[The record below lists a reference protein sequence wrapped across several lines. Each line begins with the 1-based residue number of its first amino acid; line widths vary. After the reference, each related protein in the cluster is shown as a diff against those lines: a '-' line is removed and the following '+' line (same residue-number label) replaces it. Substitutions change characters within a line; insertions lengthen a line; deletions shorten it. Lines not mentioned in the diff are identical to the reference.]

1 MYNIKYIIE
10 KLGTDYGGWLI
21 PKNIS
26 LNENSI
32 VYSGGA
38 GEDISFDLKLQDK
51 YNCWIII
58 IDPTKR
64 AIKHYEEVKLFYKDN
79 NFKFTG
85 NIQKDYIKN
94 IKNLNLDFNKI
105 IFLDI
110 GLYNKKDLLKF
121 YKQDNSNYVSQSL
134 ENNMFGKNYD
144 LVKVDTIQNIM
155 NELNHNTIDL
165 LKLDIEGSECDV
177 LDKML
182 DDNILPKYLCIEFDL
197 LIKNKDFNKKT
208 EKIGKRLQIFGYKIL
223 KNDNL
228 NITYELVK
236 N

>member
-1 MYNIKYIIE
+1 ME

-32 VYSGGA
+32 VYLGGA

-51 YNCWIII
+51 YNCWIVV
-58 IDPTKR
+58 IDPTKK
-64 AIKHYEEVKLFYKDN
+64 AIKHYEEVKIFYKDN
-79 NFKFTG
+79 KFNFTG

-94 IKNLNLDFNKI
+94 IKNLNIDFNKI

-134 ENNMFGKNYD
+134 ENNMFGNNYD
-144 LVKVDTIQNIM
+144 IVKVDTIKNIM
-155 NELNHNTIDL
+155 NDLNHDNVDL

-197 LIKNKDFNKKT
+197 LLKNKDFNKKT
-208 EKIGKRLQIFGYKIL
+208 EKIGKRLESFGYKIL
-223 KNDNL
+223 KNDNF
-228 NITYELVK
+228 NITFELFSK
-236 N
+236 

>member
-1 MYNIKYIIE
+1 ME

-21 PKNIS
+21 PKKIS

-64 AIKHYEEVKLFYKDN
+64 AIKHYEEVKKFYNDN

-85 NIQKDYIKN
+85 NVQKDYIQN
-94 IKNLNLDFNKI
+94 IKNLSVDFNKI

-121 YKQDNSNYVSQSL
+121 YKQDNPNYVSQSL
-134 ENNMFGKNYD
+134 ENNMFGNNYD
-144 LVKVDTIQNIM
+144 VVKVDTIKNIM
-155 NELNHNTIDL
+155 NELNHNNIDL

-177 LDKML
+177 LD
-182 DDNILPKYLCIEFDL
+182 
-197 LIKNKDFNKKT
+197 
-208 EKIGKRLQIFGYKIL
+208 
-223 KNDNL
+223 
-228 NITYELVK
+228 
-236 N
+236 

>member
-1 MYNIKYIIE
+1 MD

-32 VYSGGA
+32 VYLGGA

-51 YNCWIII
+51 YNCWIVI
-58 IDPTKR
+58 IDPTKK

-85 NIQKDYIKN
+85 NIQKDYIQN
-94 IKNLNLDFNKI
+94 IKNLNINFNKI
-105 IFLDI
+105 IFLDM

-121 YKQDNSNYVSQSL
+121 YKQDNPNYVSQSL
-134 ENNMFGKNYD
+134 ENNMFGINYD
-144 LVKVDTIQNIM
+144 VVKVDTIKNIM
-155 NELNHNTIDL
+155 NQLNHNNIDL

-197 LIKNKDFNKKT
+197 LLKNKDFNKKT
-208 EKIGKRLQIFGYKIL
+208 EKIGKRLESFGYKIL
-223 KNDNL
+223 KNDNF
-228 NITYELVK
+228 NITFILVI

>member
-1 MYNIKYIIE
+1 ME

-144 LVKVDTIQNIM
+144 LIKVDTIQNIM

>member
-1 MYNIKYIIE
+1 ME
-10 KLGTDYGGWLI
+10 KLGTDYGGWWI

-26 LNENSI
+26 LNEKSI

-51 YNCWIII
+51 YNCWIFI

-85 NIQKDYIKN
+85 NIQKDYIQN
-94 IKNLNLDFNKI
+94 IKNLNVNFNKI

-121 YKQDNSNYVSQSL
+121 YKQDNPNYVSQSL
-134 ENNMFGKNYD
+134 ENNMFGNNYD
-144 LVKVDTIQNIM
+144 IVKVDTIKNIM
-155 NELNHNTIDL
+155 NELNHNNIDL

-208 EKIGKRLQIFGYKIL
+208 EKISKRLESFGYKIL
-223 KNDNL
+223 KNDNF
-228 NITYELVK
+228 NITFEFIP
-236 N
+236 

>member
-1 MYNIKYIIE
+1 ME

-32 VYSGGA
+32 LYLGGA

-51 YNCWIII
+51 YNCWIVI
-58 IDPTKR
+58 IDPTKK

-85 NIQKDYIKN
+85 NIQKDYIQN
-94 IKNLNLDFNKI
+94 IKNLNINFNKI
-105 IFLDI
+105 IFLDM

-121 YKQDNSNYVSQSL
+121 YKQDNPNYVSQSL
-134 ENNMFGKNYD
+134 ENNMFGNNYD
-144 LVKVDTIQNIM
+144 VVKVDTIKNIM
-155 NELNHNTIDL
+155 NELNHNNIDL

-197 LIKNKDFNKKT
+197 LLKNKDFNKKT
-208 EKIGKRLQIFGYKIL
+208 EKIGKRLESFGYKIL
-223 KNDNL
+223 KNDNF
-228 NITYELVK
+228 NITFELFSK
-236 N
+236 

>member
-1 MYNIKYIIE
+1 ME

-26 LNENSI
+26 LNEDSI

-64 AIKHYEEVKLFYKDN
+64 AIKHYEEVKKFYNDN

-85 NIQKDYIKN
+85 NIQKDYIQN
-94 IKNLNLDFNKI
+94 IKNLNINFNKI
-105 IFLDI
+105 IFLDM
-110 GLYNKKDLLKF
+110 GLYNKKNLLKF
-121 YKQDNSNYVSQSL
+121 YKQDNPNYVSQSL
-134 ENNMFGKNYD
+134 ENNMFGINYD
-144 LVKVDTIQNIM
+144 IVKVDTIKNIM
-155 NELNHNTIDL
+155 NELNHNNIDL

-197 LIKNKDFNKKT
+197 LLKNKDFNKKT
-208 EKIGKRLQIFGYKIL
+208 EKIGKRLESFGYKIL
-223 KNDNL
+223 KNDNF
-228 NITYELVK
+228 NITFELFSK
-236 N
+236 

>member
-1 MYNIKYIIE
+1 ME

-26 LNENSI
+26 LNEHSI
-32 VYSGGA
+32 VYLGGA

-51 YNCWIII
+51 YNCWIVI
-58 IDPTKR
+58 IDPTKK

-85 NIQKDYIKN
+85 NIQKDYIQN
-94 IKNLNLDFNKI
+94 IKNLNINFNKI
-105 IFLDI
+105 IFLDM

-121 YKQDNSNYVSQSL
+121 YKQDNPNYVSQSL
-134 ENNMFGKNYD
+134 ENNMFGNNYD
-144 LVKVDTIQNIM
+144 IVKVDTIKNIM
-155 NELNHNTIDL
+155 NELNHNNIDL

-197 LIKNKDFNKKT
+197 LLKNKDFNKKT
-208 EKIGKRLQIFGYKIL
+208 EKIGKRLESFGYKIL

-228 NITYELVK
+228 NITFELFSK
-236 N
+236 

>member
-1 MYNIKYIIE
+1 ME
-10 KLGTDYGGWLI
+10 KLGTDYGGWWI
-21 PKNIS
+21 QKNNS

-58 IDPTKR
+58 IDPTKK
-64 AIKHYEEVKLFYKDN
+64 AIKHYEEVKIFYNDN

-85 NIQKDYIKN
+85 NIQKDYIQN
-94 IKNLNLDFNKI
+94 IKNLNIDFNKI

-121 YKQDNSNYVSQSL
+121 YKQDNPNYVSQSL
-134 ENNMFGKNYD
+134 ENNMFGNNYD
-144 LVKVDTIQNIM
+144 IIKVDTIKNIM
-155 NELNHNTIDL
+155 NELNHNNIDL
-165 LKLDIEGSECDV
+165 LKLEIEGSECDV

-197 LIKNKDFNKKT
+197 LLKNKDFNKKT
-208 EKIGKRLQIFGYKIL
+208 EKIGKRLESFGYKIL

-228 NITYELVK
+228 NITFELI
-236 N
+236 

>member
-1 MYNIKYIIE
+1 ME
-10 KLGTDYGGWLI
+10 KLGTDYGGWWI

-51 YNCWIII
+51 YNCWIFI

-85 NIQKDYIKN
+85 NIQKDYIQN
-94 IKNLNLDFNKI
+94 IKNLSVDFNKI

-121 YKQDNSNYVSQSL
+121 YKQDNPNYVSQSL
-134 ENNMFGKNYD
+134 ENNMFGNNYD
-144 LVKVDTIQNIM
+144 VVKVDTIKNIM
-155 NELNHNTIDL
+155 NELNHNNIDL

-197 LIKNKDFNKKT
+197 LLKNKDFNKKT
-208 EKIGKRLQIFGYKIL
+208 EKIGKRLQSFGYKIL
-223 KNDNL
+223 INDNL
-228 NITYELVK
+228 NITFELFSK
-236 N
+236 

>member
-1 MYNIKYIIE
+1 ME

-26 LNENSI
+26 LNEHSI
-32 VYSGGA
+32 VYLGGA

-51 YNCWIII
+51 YNCWIVI
-58 IDPTKR
+58 IDPTKK

-85 NIQKDYIKN
+85 NIQKDYIQN
-94 IKNLNLDFNKI
+94 IKNLNINFNKI
-105 IFLDI
+105 IFLDM

-121 YKQDNSNYVSQSL
+121 YKQDNPNYVSQSL
-134 ENNMFGKNYD
+134 ENNMFGNNYD
-144 LVKVDTIQNIM
+144 VVKVDTIKNIM
-155 NELNHNTIDL
+155 NELNHNNIDL

-197 LIKNKDFNKKT
+197 LLKNKDFNKKT
-208 EKIGKRLQIFGYKIL
+208 EKIGKRLESFGYKIL
-223 KNDNL
+223 INDNL
-228 NITYELVK
+228 NITFELFS

>member
-1 MYNIKYIIE
+1 ME

-26 LNENSI
+26 LNEHSI
-32 VYSGGA
+32 VYLGGA
-38 GEDISFDLKLQDK
+38 GQDISFDLKLQDK
-51 YNCWIII
+51 YNCWIVI
-58 IDPTKR
+58 IDPTKK

-85 NIQKDYIKN
+85 NIQKDYIQN
-94 IKNLNLDFNKI
+94 IKNLNINFNKI
-105 IFLDI
+105 IFLDM

-121 YKQDNSNYVSQSL
+121 YKQDNPNYVSQSL
-134 ENNMFGKNYD
+134 ENNMFGINYD
-144 LVKVDTIQNIM
+144 IVKVDTIKNIM
-155 NELNHNTIDL
+155 NELNHNNIDL

-197 LIKNKDFNKKT
+197 LLKNKDFNKKT
-208 EKIGKRLQIFGYKIL
+208 EKIGKRLESFGYKIL
-223 KNDNL
+223 KNDNF
-228 NITYELVK
+228 NITFELFSK
-236 N
+236 

>member
-1 MYNIKYIIE
+1 ME

-64 AIKHYEEVKLFYKDN
+64 AIKHYEEVKKFYNDN

-85 NIQKDYIKN
+85 NIQKDYIQN
-94 IKNLNLDFNKI
+94 IKNLNINFNKI
-105 IFLDI
+105 IFLDM

-121 YKQDNSNYVSQSL
+121 YKQDNPNYVSQSL
-134 ENNMFGKNYD
+134 ENNMFGNNYD
-144 LVKVDTIQNIM
+144 VVKVDTIKNIM
-155 NELNHNTIDL
+155 NQLNHNNIDL

-197 LIKNKDFNKKT
+197 LLKNKDFNKKT
-208 EKIGKRLQIFGYKIL
+208 EKIGKRLESFGYKIL
-223 KNDNL
+223 INDNL
-228 NITYELVK
+228 NITFELFSK
-236 N
+236 

>member
-1 MYNIKYIIE
+1 ME
-10 KLGTDYGGWLI
+10 KLGTDYGGWWI

-32 VYSGGA
+32 VYLGGA

-51 YNCWIII
+51 YNCWIVI
-58 IDPTKR
+58 IDPTKK

-85 NIQKDYIKN
+85 NIQKDYIQN
-94 IKNLNLDFNKI
+94 IKKLNVDFNKI

-134 ENNMFGKNYD
+134 ENNMFGNNYD
-144 LVKVDTIQNIM
+144 VVKVDTIKNII
-155 NELNHNTIDL
+155 NELNHNNIDL

-177 LDKML
+177 LDKMI

-197 LIKNKDFNKKT
+197 LLKNKDFNKKT
-208 EKIGKRLQIFGYKIL
+208 EKIGKRLESFGYKIL

-228 NITYELVK
+228 NITFEK
-236 N
+236 I

>member
-1 MYNIKYIIE
+1 ME

-21 PKNIS
+21 PKKIS
-26 LNENSI
+26 LNEDSI
-32 VYSGGA
+32 VYYGGA

-64 AIKHYEEVKLFYKDN
+64 AIKHYEEVKKFYNDN

-85 NIQKDYIKN
+85 NIQKDYIQN
-94 IKNLNLDFNKI
+94 IKNLNINFNKI
-105 IFLDI
+105 IFLDM

-121 YKQDNSNYVSQSL
+121 YKQDNPNYVSQSL
-134 ENNMFGKNYD
+134 ENNMFGNNYD
-144 LVKVDTIQNIM
+144 VVKVDTIKNIM
-155 NELNHNTIDL
+155 NQLNHNNIDL

-197 LIKNKDFNKKT
+197 LLKNKDFNKKT
-208 EKIGKRLQIFGYKIL
+208 EKIGQRLQSFGYKIL

-228 NITYELVK
+228 NITFELI
-236 N
+236 

>member
-1 MYNIKYIIE
+1 ME
-10 KLGTDYGGWLI
+10 KLGTDYGGWWI
-21 PKNIS
+21 QKNNS

-58 IDPTKR
+58 IDPTKK
-64 AIKHYEEVKLFYKDN
+64 AIKHYEEVKIFYNDN

-85 NIQKDYIKN
+85 NIQKDYIQN
-94 IKNLNLDFNKI
+94 IKNLNIDFNKI

-121 YKQDNSNYVSQSL
+121 YKQDNPNYVSQSL
-134 ENNMFGKNYD
+134 ENNMFGNNYD
-144 LVKVDTIQNIM
+144 IIKVDTIKNIM
-155 NELNHNTIDL
+155 NELNHNNIDL

-197 LIKNKDFNKKT
+197 LLKNKDFNKKT
-208 EKIGKRLQIFGYKIL
+208 EKIGKRLESFGYKIL
-223 KNDNL
+223 KIDNL
-228 NITYELVK
+228 NITFELI
-236 N
+236 

>member
-1 MYNIKYIIE
+1 M
-10 KLGTDYGGWLI
+10 
-21 PKNIS
+21 
-26 LNENSI
+26 I

-58 IDPTKR
+58 IVPTKR
-64 AIKHYEEVKLFYKDN
+64 AIKHYEEVKKFYNDN

-85 NIQKDYIKN
+85 NIQKDYIQN
-94 IKNLNLDFNKI
+94 IKNLNIDFNKI

-134 ENNMFGKNYD
+134 ENNMFGINYD
-144 LVKVDTIQNIM
+144 IVKVDTIKNIM
-155 NELNHNTIDL
+155 NELNHNNIDL

-197 LIKNKDFNKKT
+197 LLKNKDFNKKT
-208 EKIGKRLQIFGYKIL
+208 EKIGERLQFFEYKIL

-228 NITYELVK
+228 NITFELIL
-236 N
+236 

>member
-1 MYNIKYIIE
+1 ME

-21 PKNIS
+21 PKKIS

-64 AIKHYEEVKLFYKDN
+64 AIKHYEEVKKFYNDN

-85 NIQKDYIKN
+85 NVQKDYIQN
-94 IKNLNLDFNKI
+94 IKNLSVDFNKI

-121 YKQDNSNYVSQSL
+121 YKQDNPNYVSQSL
-134 ENNMFGKNYD
+134 ENNMFGNNYD
-144 LVKVDTIQNIM
+144 VVKVDTIKNIM
-155 NELNHNTIDL
+155 NELNHNNIDL

-197 LIKNKDFNKKT
+197 LLKNKDFNKKT
-208 EKIGKRLQIFGYKIL
+208 EKIGKRLESFGYKIL
-223 KNDNL
+223 INDNL
-228 NITYELVK
+228 NITFELFSK
-236 N
+236 

>member
-1 MYNIKYIIE
+1 ME
-10 KLGTDYGGWLI
+10 KLGTNYGGWWI
-21 PKNIS
+21 PKNNS

-64 AIKHYEEVKLFYKDN
+64 AIKHYEEVKKFYNDN

-85 NIQKDYIKN
+85 NIQKDYIQN
-94 IKNLNLDFNKI
+94 IKNLNIDFNKI

-121 YKQDNSNYVSQSL
+121 YKQDNPNYVSQSL
-134 ENNMFGKNYD
+134 ENNIFGNNYD
-144 LVKVDTIQNIM
+144 IVKVDTIKNIM
-155 NELNHNTIDL
+155 NELNHNNIDL

-182 DDNILPKYLCIEFDL
+182 DDNILPKYLCIEYDL
-197 LIKNKDFNKKT
+197 LIKNKDLNKKT
-208 EKIGKRLQIFGYKIL
+208 EKIDKRLQSFEYKIL

-228 NITYELVK
+228 NITFELFSK
-236 N
+236 

>member
-1 MYNIKYIIE
+1 ME

-32 VYSGGA
+32 VYLGGA

-51 YNCWIII
+51 YNCWIVI
-58 IDPTKR
+58 IDPTKK

-85 NIQKDYIKN
+85 NIQKDYIQN
-94 IKNLNLDFNKI
+94 IKNLNVDFNKI

-134 ENNMFGKNYD
+134 ENNMFGNNYD
-144 LVKVDTIQNIM
+144 IVKVDTIKNIM
-155 NELNHNTIDL
+155 NDLNHDNIDL

-197 LIKNKDFNKKT
+197 LLKNKDFNKKT
-208 EKIGKRLQIFGYKIL
+208 EKIGKRLEIFGYKIL

-228 NITYELVK
+228 NITCELVK

>member
-1 MYNIKYIIE
+1 ME
-10 KLGTDYGGWLI
+10 KLGTDYGGWWI

-51 YNCWIII
+51 YNCWIFI

-64 AIKHYEEVKLFYKDN
+64 AIKHYEEVKLFYKDK

-85 NIQKDYIKN
+85 NIQKDYIQN
-94 IKNLNLDFNKI
+94 IKNLSVDFNKI

-121 YKQDNSNYVSQSL
+121 YKQDNPNYVSQSL
-134 ENNMFGKNYD
+134 ENNMFGNNYD
-144 LVKVDTIQNIM
+144 VVKVDTIKNIM
-155 NELNHNTIDL
+155 NELNHNNIDL

-197 LIKNKDFNKKT
+197 LLKNKDFNKKT
-208 EKIGKRLQIFGYKIL
+208 EKIGKRLQSFGYKIL
-223 KNDNL
+223 INDNL
-228 NITYELVK
+228 NITFELFSK
-236 N
+236 

>member
-1 MYNIKYIIE
+1 ME

-26 LNENSI
+26 LNEDSI

-51 YNCWIII
+51 YNCQIVI
-58 IDPTKR
+58 IDPTKK
-64 AIKHYEEVKLFYKDN
+64 AIKHYEEVKIFYNDN

-85 NIQKDYIKN
+85 NIQKDYIQN
-94 IKNLNLDFNKI
+94 IKNLNIDFNKI

-121 YKQDNSNYVSQSL
+121 YKQDNPNYVSQSL
-134 ENNMFGKNYD
+134 ENNMFGNNYD
-144 LVKVDTIQNIM
+144 IVKVDTIKNIM
-155 NELNHNTIDL
+155 NELNHNNIDL

-197 LIKNKDFNKKT
+197 LLKNKDFNKKT
-208 EKIGKRLQIFGYKIL
+208 EKIGKRLESFGYKIL

-228 NITYELVK
+228 NITFELFSK
-236 N
+236 

>member
-1 MYNIKYIIE
+1 ME

-21 PKNIS
+21 PKKIS

-58 IDPTKR
+58 IDPTKK
-64 AIKHYEEVKLFYKDN
+64 AIKHYEEVKIFYKDN

-85 NIQKDYIKN
+85 NIQKDYIQN
-94 IKNLNLDFNKI
+94 IKNLNVDFNKI

-134 ENNMFGKNYD
+134 ENNMFGNNYD
-144 LVKVDTIQNIM
+144 IVKVDTIKNIM
-155 NELNHNTIDL
+155 NELNHNNIDL

-182 DDNILPKYLCIEFDL
+182 DDNILPKYLCIELDL

-208 EKIGKRLQIFGYKIL
+208 EKICKRLQIFGYKIL

-228 NITYELVK
+228 NITCELVK

>member
-1 MYNIKYIIE
+1 ME
-10 KLGTDYGGWLI
+10 KLGTDYGGWWI
-21 PKNIS
+21 QKNNS

-58 IDPTKR
+58 IDPTKK
-64 AIKHYEEVKLFYKDN
+64 AIKHYEEVKIFYNDN

-85 NIQKDYIKN
+85 NIQKDYIQN
-94 IKNLNLDFNKI
+94 IKNLNIDFNKI

-121 YKQDNSNYVSQSL
+121 YKQDNPNYVSQSL
-134 ENNMFGKNYD
+134 ENNMFGNNYD
-144 LVKVDTIQNIM
+144 IIKVDTIKNIM
-155 NELNHNTIDL
+155 NELNHNNIDL

-197 LIKNKDFNKKT
+197 LLKNKDFNKKT
-208 EKIGKRLQIFGYKIL
+208 EKIGKRLESFGYKIL

-228 NITYELVK
+228 NITFELI
-236 N
+236 

>member
-1 MYNIKYIIE
+1 ME

-85 NIQKDYIKN
+85 NIQKDYIQN
-94 IKNLNLDFNKI
+94 IKNLNINFNKI
-105 IFLDI
+105 IFLDM

-121 YKQDNSNYVSQSL
+121 YKQDNPNYVSQSL
-134 ENNMFGKNYD
+134 ENNMFGNNYD
-144 LVKVDTIQNIM
+144 VVKVDTIKNIM
-155 NELNHNTIDL
+155 NELNHNNIDL

-197 LIKNKDFNKKT
+197 LLKNKDFNKKT
-208 EKIGKRLQIFGYKIL
+208 ETIGKRLESFGYKIL
-223 KNDNL
+223 KNDNF
-228 NITYELVK
+228 NITFELFSK
-236 N
+236 

>member
-1 MYNIKYIIE
+1 ME
-10 KLGTDYGGWLI
+10 KLGTDYGGWWI

-32 VYSGGA
+32 VYSCGA

-58 IDPTKR
+58 IDPTKK

-85 NIQKDYIKN
+85 NIQKDYIQN
-94 IKNLNLDFNKI
+94 IKNLNIDFNKI

-121 YKQDNSNYVSQSL
+121 YKQDNPNYVSQSL
-134 ENNMFGKNYD
+134 ENNMFGNNYD
-144 LVKVDTIQNIM
+144 LVKVDTIKNIM
-155 NELNHNTIDL
+155 NELNHNNIDL

-182 DDNILPKYLCIEFDL
+182 DDNILPKYLCIEYDL

-208 EKIGKRLQIFGYKIL
+208 EKIGKRLESFGYKIL
-223 KNDNL
+223 KNDNF
-228 NITYELVK
+228 NITFELFSK
-236 N
+236 

>member
-1 MYNIKYIIE
+1 ME

-32 VYSGGA
+32 LYLGGA

-51 YNCWIII
+51 YNCWIVI
-58 IDPTKR
+58 IDPTKK

-85 NIQKDYIKN
+85 NIQKDYIQN
-94 IKNLNLDFNKI
+94 IKNLNINFNKI
-105 IFLDI
+105 IFLDM

-121 YKQDNSNYVSQSL
+121 YKQDNPNYVSQSL
-134 ENNMFGKNYD
+134 ENNMFGINYD
-144 LVKVDTIQNIM
+144 IVKVDTIKNIM
-155 NELNHNTIDL
+155 IELNHDNIDL

-197 LIKNKDFNKKT
+197 LLKNKDFNKKT
-208 EKIGKRLQIFGYKIL
+208 EKIGKRLESFGYKIL
-223 KNDNL
+223 KNDNF
-228 NITYELVK
+228 NITFELFSK
-236 N
+236 

>member
-1 MYNIKYIIE
+1 ME

-26 LNENSI
+26 LNEDSI

-64 AIKHYEEVKLFYKDN
+64 AIKHYEEVKKFYNDN

-85 NIQKDYIKN
+85 NIQKDYIQN
-94 IKNLNLDFNKI
+94 IKNLNINFNKI
-105 IFLDI
+105 IFLDM

-121 YKQDNSNYVSQSL
+121 YKQDNPNYVSQSL
-134 ENNMFGKNYD
+134 ENNMFGNNYD
-144 LVKVDTIQNIM
+144 VVKVDTIKNIM
-155 NELNHNTIDL
+155 NQLNHNNIDL

-197 LIKNKDFNKKT
+197 LLKNKDFNKKT
-208 EKIGKRLQIFGYKIL
+208 EKIGVRLKSFGYKIL

-228 NITYELVK
+228 NITFELI
-236 N
+236 

>member
-1 MYNIKYIIE
+1 ME
-10 KLGTDYGGWLI
+10 KFGTDYGGWWI

-32 VYSGGA
+32 IYSGGA

-51 YNCWIII
+51 YNCWVVI

-64 AIKHYEEVKLFYKDN
+64 AIKHYEEVKKFYNNN

-85 NIQKDYIKN
+85 NIQKDYIQN
-94 IKNLNLDFNKI
+94 IKNLNIDFNKI
-105 IFLDI
+105 IFLDM

-134 ENNMFGKNYD
+134 EINMFGNNYD
-144 LVKVDTIQNIM
+144 VVKVDTIKNIM
-155 NELNHNTIDL
+155 NQLNHNNIDL

-197 LIKNKDFNKKT
+197 LLKNKDFNKKT
-208 EKIGKRLQIFGYKIL
+208 EKIGQRLQSFGYKIL

-228 NITYELVK
+228 NITFEK
-236 N
+236 I

>member
-1 MYNIKYIIE
+1 ME

-32 VYSGGA
+32 VYLGGA

-51 YNCWIII
+51 YNCWIVI
-58 IDPTKR
+58 IDPTKK

-94 IKNLNLDFNKI
+94 IKNLNIDFNKI

-134 ENNMFGKNYD
+134 ENNMFGNNYD
-144 LVKVDTIQNIM
+144 IVKVDTIKNIM
-155 NELNHNTIDL
+155 NDLNHDNIDL

-197 LIKNKDFNKKT
+197 LLKNKDFNKKT
-208 EKIGKRLQIFGYKIL
+208 EKIGKRLEIFGYKIL

-228 NITYELVK
+228 NITCELVK